1 LPIVGGSLIVL
12 FPHKG
17 NKTIKWYTYCICFI
31 DLLLITY
38 LFCYD
43 LELDD
48 PLIQLI
54 ENYKWIHFF
63 DFYYRFGIDRLSL
76 GPLLLTGFITT
87 LATLSAQSVT
97 RESKLFYFLMLAMYS
112 GQLGTFSS

>member
-1 LPIVGGSLIVL
+1 MDYFVKVIKEKLTTVVVLSIVGGSLIVL

-38 LFCYD
+38 VFCYHF
-43 LELDD
+43 ELDD
-48 PLIQLI
+48 PLIQLT

-63 DFYYRFGIDRLSL
+63 DFYWR
-76 GPLLLTGFITT
+76 
-87 LATLSAQSVT
+87 
-97 RESKLFYFLMLAMYS
+97 KLYVKMK
-112 GQLGTFSS
+112 TN